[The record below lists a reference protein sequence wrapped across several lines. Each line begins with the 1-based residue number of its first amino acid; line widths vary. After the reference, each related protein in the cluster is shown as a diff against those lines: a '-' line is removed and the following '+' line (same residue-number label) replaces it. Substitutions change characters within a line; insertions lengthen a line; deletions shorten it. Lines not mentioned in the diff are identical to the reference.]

1 MKLLMRPRVKRGFGT
16 ITFTDLNKF
25 LVENNCF
32 GLTCRRVSPAILEY
46 TYLMMYRNNT
56 GDPIEMKITVS
67 RTSKHVVGLSIAG
80 KEYDN
85 VGSFMKRVRIK

>member
-1 MKLLMRPRVKRGFGT
+1 MRPRIKKGFGT

-32 GLTCRRVSPAILEY
+32 GLTCKKVSPAILEY
-46 TYLMMYRNNT
+46 TYLMMFRSNT
-56 GDPIEMKITVS
+56 KDPIEMKITVS
-67 RTSKHVVGLSIAG
+67 RTSKHVVGLSIDG

-85 VGSFMKRVRIK
+85 IDSFINRVRIK